1 MTNKELFDELS
12 YKRKNVYEVI
22 NEKEID
28 EMHSLCTSYR
38 TFLDV
43 GKTERECV
51 DYAIELANKNGFE
64 DIESKSTLKAG
75 DKIYALNRG
84 KYIMLMVIGSE
95 DIENGLNIV
104 GAHVDSP
111 RIDLKQNPLYEADDM
126 ALFKTHYYG
135 GIKKYQWTTI
145 PLSMHGVIYTKEGKK
160 VTVSIGENDNEPVF
174 CITDLLPHLAVK
186 QMSKK
191 MTEGIEGENLNILVG
206 GMPIQDND
214 ISEKVKFTVLKHLN
228 DKYGICERDFQTAE
242 IEMVPAFKARNIG
255 FDESFIGAYGQDDRV
270 CAYTALQGIF
280 DINAPK
286 KTAVTLLVDKEEI
299 GSMGN
304 TGMKSAFFE
313 MTVARV
319 IEMLKGSC
327 PITALNKV
335 ISNSACLSSD
345 VNAAVDPT
353 YEYVTEKKNASFCNG
368 GVVFT
373 KFTGSRGKSGSSDA
387 SAEFVSQIARI
398 MDEKGIVWQT
408 GELGKVDEGGGG
420 TIAQYVANLN
430 MEVIDAG
437 VPVLSMHAPF
447 EIVAK
452 GDIYMAYKAY
462 KAFFENN

>member
-1 MTNKELFDELS
+1 MTNKELFDKLS

-22 NEKEID
+22 NETEID

-38 TFLDV
+38 TFLDI

-51 DYAIELANKNGFE
+51 DYAIELAKKNGFE

-75 DKIYALNRG
+75 DKIYAINRG
-84 KYIMLMVIGSE
+84 KYIMLMIIGSE

-206 GMPIQDND
+206 GMPIQDSD
-214 ISEKVKFTVLKHLN
+214 INEKVKFTVLKHLN

-319 IEMLKGSC
+319 IEMLKGNCS
-327 PITALNKV
+327 ISALNKV

>member
-1 MTNKELFDELS
+1 MTNKELYEELSLKNKNAFLCMSDDEL
-12 YKRKNVYEVI
+12 
-22 NEKEID
+22 KE
-28 EMHSLCTSYR
+28 MNSLCDEYRSY
-38 TFLDV
+38 LDR

-51 DYAIELANKNGFE
+51 EISVEMAEANGFV
-64 DIESKSTLKAG
+64 DIESKKELKSG
-75 DKIYALNRG
+75 DKVYIINRG
-84 KYIMLMVIGSE
+84 KGLMLAVMGTE
-95 DIENGLNIV
+95 PMQKGLNIV

-126 ALFKTHYYG
+126 ALLKTHYYG

-145 PLSMHGVIYTKEGKK
+145 PLAMHGVVYKK
-160 VTVSIGENDNEPVF
+160 NGEKVNIKIGEDANDPVF

-206 GMPIQDND
+206 GYPVNDDD

-228 DKYGICERDFQTAE
+228 DKYGMVEADFRTAE

-255 FDESFIGAYGQDDRV
+255 FDESFVGAYGQDDRV
-270 CAYTALQGIF
+270 CAYTTLKGIF
-280 DINAPK
+280 DIDIPK
-286 KTAVTLLVDKEEI
+286 KTAVALLVDKEEI

-304 TGMKSAFFE
+304 TGMQSAFFE
-313 MTVARV
+313 MTVARM
-319 IEMLKGSC
+319 IEMEKGSC
-327 PITALNKV
+327 SINDLNAA

-353 YEYVTEKKNASFCNG
+353 YEYVSEKKNASFANY

-373 KFTGSRGKSGSSDA
+373 KYTGSRGKGGSSDA
-387 SAEFVSQIARI
+387 NAEFVSQVAKM
-398 MDEKGIVWQT
+398 MDDNAVIWQT

-430 MEVIDAG
+430 MDVVDAG

-447 EIVAK
+447 EVVGKA
-452 GDIYMAYKAY
+452 DIYMAYKAY
-462 KAFFENN
+462 KTFYKNR